1 MKISTLVVVGAALL
15 LPVSAL
21 AQGKKGSSYT
31 PPPYGMAGCGLGS
44 LFFGKA
50 EDNKA
55 GQQIVAAYLNDA
67 VFPQTS
73 AITSGTSNCEDS
85 AGGSAEALRK
95 ERETYV
101 SVNLNDLSK
110 DASKGDGNYLR
121 GLAEMIGC
129 GSDQQFA
136 AFAAVSQKD
145 HAQIFSDSDASNVT
159 GRFIAKARETEDLR
173 GCVVGN

>member
-1 MKISTLVVVGAALL
+1 
-15 LPVSAL
+15 
-21 AQGKKGSSYT
+21 
-31 PPPYGMAGCGLGS
+31 
-44 LFFGKA
+44 
-50 EDNKA
+50 
-55 GQQIVAAYLNDA
+55 
-67 VFPQTS
+67 
-73 AITSGTSNCEDS
+73 
-85 AGGSAEALRK
+85 LRK

-129 GSDQQFA
+129 GTDQEFA
-136 AFAAVSQKD
+136 SFAAVSQKD

-159 GRFIAKARETEDLR
+159 GRFIAKAKETDALR